1 MLANLFALIQLIL
14 KVLSLWE
21 GLLDSIEQADI
32 AKREERRQAREKALE
47 QLQNATSEDEFDK
60 AQDSVVD
67 NQSRP

>member
-1 MLANLFALIQLIL
+1 MLGNLFALIQLIL

-32 AKREERRQAREKALE
+32 SKREERRQLREKALE
-47 QLQNATSEDEFDK
+47 QLQTATSEDEFDK